1 MNKSDAITI
10 FGSAPKLA
18 AALGITRQAVYQWPD
33 NLDQRLTDEIIGA
46 ALRLGLMRPDAVAA

>member
-46 ALRLGLMRPDAVAA
+46 ALRLGLMRPDEVAA